1 VRGDEL
7 VREAGVIAGPRLGAI
22 LDQLE
27 EDRYAGA
34 ISTREE
40 ALARARELSTQ

>member
-7 VREAGVIAGPRLGAI
+7 VREAGVQPGPQIGAI
-22 LDQLE
+22 LAQLE

-40 ALARARELSTQ
+40 ALARARELSAR

>member
-1 VRGDEL
+1 MD
-7 VREAGVIAGPRLGAI
+7 AGIPAGPRLGAI
-22 LDQLE
+22 LAQLE

-40 ALARARELSTQ
+40 ALARAQELA